1 MDFIEIILG
10 ILRKVKQIDG
20 YYYRKDQTVD
30 IYEKREKIRGLST
43 SFDFNT
49 LFQNFTQN
57 IIITSIMH
65 RFNFEEYHS
74 LKKRFNEFIHD
85 FQTEKLNTQA
95 FRLFVNEQYALLHKE
110 IAIHKLD
117 QPLAEDFTDVIDCFK
132 VIVFEVSHI
141 MRSCRSWAM
150 IFEELSPA
158 SGAI

>member
-74 LKKRFNEFIHD
+74 LKRTFNRFMIH
-85 FQTEKLNTQA
+85 FATKKLSTA
-95 FRLFVNEQYALLHKE
+95 VLIEMSV
-110 IAIHKLD
+110 
-117 QPLAEDFTDVIDCFK
+117 
-132 VIVFEVSHI
+132 EV
-141 MRSCRSWAM
+141 R
-150 IFEELSPA
+150 
-158 SGAI
+158 